1 MLNGTLHM
9 ILVTGELFDYYILKE
24 RKDVHHKVQIANQYF
39 LSETKTLHVC
49 SFRKII
55 NSAFL

>member
-1 MLNGTLHM
+1 M